1 MADDDRTD
9 DELLA
14 VIDAGSSGS
23 RAAFDELV
31 RRYPGWATHGREQ
44 AEADVRKDL
53 ARQAEK
59 LLHDDFVA
67 GGLDAEIRE
76 DGTVVYHRPDTTA

>member
-1 MADDDRTD
+1 MADDRTD

-14 VIDAGSSGS
+14 VIDAGSGGS

-44 AEADVRKDL
+44 AEAAVRKDL

-67 GGLDAEIRE
+67 GALDAEIRE
-76 DGTVVYHRPDTTA
+76 DGTVVYHRPDVGA